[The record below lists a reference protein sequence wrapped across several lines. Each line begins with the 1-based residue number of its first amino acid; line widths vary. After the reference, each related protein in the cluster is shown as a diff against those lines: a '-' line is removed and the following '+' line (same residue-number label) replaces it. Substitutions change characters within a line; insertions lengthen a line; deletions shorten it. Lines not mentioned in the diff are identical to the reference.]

1 VRGAESAT
9 WARMPNS
16 QKKLKEL
23 DELIEGIETAM
34 LTTRRPDGHLVS
46 RPMATQG
53 RISDA
58 DLWFVTSTETHKDDE
73 IKFDPNVNC
82 SYYNMKTREWVSVS
96 GVARISKDRHLI
108 KKLYKPDWKIWF
120 GDEGGKKDG
129 GPNDPRL
136 ALIFVDID
144 SVTYMKN
151 DKPRPVILWEIIKA
165 RVTGKPAEIGDTRE
179 ITGAELMD

>member
-1 VRGAESAT
+1 
-9 WARMPNS
+9 
-16 QKKLKEL
+16 
-23 DELIEGIETAM
+23 
-34 LTTRRPDGHLVS
+34 
-46 RPMATQG
+46 
-53 RISDA
+53 
-58 DLWFVTSTETHKDDE
+58 
-73 IKFDPNVNC
+73 
-82 SYYNMKTREWVSVS
+82 MKTREWVSVS

-108 KKLYKPDWKIWF
+108 KSLYKPDWKIWF

-151 DKPRPVILWEIIKA
+151 DKPRPMILWEIIKA
-165 RVTGKPAEIGDTRE
+165 RVTGKPADIAEPRE

>member
-1 VRGAESAT
+1 
-9 WARMPNS
+9 MPNS
-16 QKKLKEL
+16 EKKLKEL

-34 LTTRRPDGHLVS
+34 FTTRRADGHLVS

-58 DLWFVTSTETHKDDE
+58 DLWFVTNIETHKDDE

-96 GVARISKDRHLI
+96 GVARISRDRHLI
-108 KKLYKPDWKIWF
+108 KTLYKPDWKIWF

-151 DKPRPVILWEIIKA
+151 DKPRPMILWEIIKS
-165 RVTGKPAEIGDTRE
+165 RITGKPADIADTRE
-179 ITGAELMD
+179 ITGSELMD